1 MIKIEI
7 VERKAAYKLAQADKV
22 YPASGGDTTIKE
34 GVFRYNASEMEGL
47 YKDTAL
53 SEKALFF
60 WVERLG
66 VEGGALVPTGDY
78 YQLWISSLTRVGI
91 PMIQVNNEIVRDET
105 IEIARADGD
114 MASQYRNSGTVASFL
129 NSIDGKPFNIFL
141 NAEVKTSAF
150 DRATGKPS
158 LTKLRNLKVYTF
170 EFEKKLK
177 LKAEAK
183 S

>member
-7 VERKAAYKLAQADKV
+7 TERKAAYKLAQADKV
-22 YPASGGDTTIKE
+22 YPASGGDTTISE
-34 GVFRYNASEMEGL
+34 GTFRYNASEMEGL

-66 VEGGALVPTGDY
+66 VENGALVPTGDY

-91 PMIQVNNEIVRDET
+91 PMVQINNELVRDET

-129 NSIDGKPFNIFL
+129 NSIDNKPFNVFL
-141 NAEVKTSAF
+141 NAEVDTTAF

-158 LTKLRNLKVYTF
+158 TTKLRKTKVYTF
-170 EFEKKLK
+170 QFETKLK

>member
-7 VERKAAYKLAQADKV
+7 TERKSAYKLAQADKV

-34 GVFRYNASEMEGL
+34 GIFRYNDSEMGGL
-47 YKDTAL
+47 FKDTAL

-60 WVERLG
+60 WVERLS
-66 VEGGALVPTGDY
+66 VENGTLVPTGDY

-91 PMIQVNNEIVRDET
+91 PMVQINNEIVRDET
-105 IEIARADGD
+105 VEIARADGD
-114 MASQYRNSGTVASFL
+114 MASLYRNSGTVASFL
-129 NSIDGKPFNIFL
+129 GNIDNKPFNVFL